1 MHPFFAVEIV
11 MRRQLQK
18 PPLQQQQRADDPAE
32 ESVSNTGL
40 YVATVASLA
49 IGVVG
54 GAVVNRMFGAK
65 NNDMKKEEIDA
76 VIENI
81 KVRGEHLRGW
91 EAADDDVKKIKFVYD
106 QLKHQDKHIKS
117 LEHAMLTQ
125 NGRRVRKKA
134 GGGGDAGEVEH
145 EYEYP

>member
-54 GAVVNRMFGAK
+54 GAVVNRMLGNRK
-65 NNDMKKEEIDA
+65 NDMTNEELDA
-76 VIENI
+76 VTENI
-81 KVRGEHLRGW
+81 KARHTHKKTYSADAS
-91 EAADDDVKKIKFVYD
+91 EADKTAWLIEQVNHQHKQIKVLEN
-106 QLKHQDKHIKS
+106 QTLKRH
-117 LEHAMLTQ
+117 
-125 NGRRVRKKA
+125 GRPA
-134 GGGGDAGEVEH
+134 INAEDEEA
-145 EYEYP
+145 

>member
-54 GAVVNRMFGAK
+54 GAVVNRMFGNR
-65 NNDMKKEEIDA
+65 NNDMTKEELETLIKESKRRNKHFKSLDGNAEETAKIPWLIEQVKRQHKHIRELQNQTLKRHGRVAIGEDEEAEDA
-76 VIENI
+76 V
-81 KVRGEHLRGW
+81 
-91 EAADDDVKKIKFVYD
+91 A
-106 QLKHQDKHIKS
+106 
-117 LEHAMLTQ
+117 
-125 NGRRVRKKA
+125 
-134 GGGGDAGEVEH
+134 
-145 EYEYP
+145 